1 MQSLTDYIKIYS
13 VLDKDICSIIL
24 SKLENETLW
33 SRHEWTNSNYK
44 VVEDLKND
52 DLYVIEDW
60 SNEHTDYLM
69 KSVYGTLVKYFTEL
83 NMPEFNRWQGYTPL
97 RFNRYS
103 EGQTM
108 HKHVDN
114 INSIFE
120 GSRRGSPLLSVV
132 GLLNSNFTGGDFI
145 MFDNYK
151 VKLNTGDIMIFPSSF
166 TYPHTVTP
174 VSKGTRYSFV
184 SWVW

>member
-1 MQSLTDYIKIYS
+1 
-13 VLDKDICSIIL
+13 
-24 SKLENETLW
+24 
-33 SRHEWTNSNYK
+33 
-44 VVEDLKND
+44 
-52 DLYVIEDW
+52 
-60 SNEHTDYLM
+60 
-69 KSVYGTLVKYFTEL
+69 
-83 NMPEFNRWQGYTPL
+83 
-97 RFNRYS
+97 
-103 EGQTM
+103 M

-151 VKLNTGDIMIFPSSF
+151 VKLNTGDIMVFPSSF